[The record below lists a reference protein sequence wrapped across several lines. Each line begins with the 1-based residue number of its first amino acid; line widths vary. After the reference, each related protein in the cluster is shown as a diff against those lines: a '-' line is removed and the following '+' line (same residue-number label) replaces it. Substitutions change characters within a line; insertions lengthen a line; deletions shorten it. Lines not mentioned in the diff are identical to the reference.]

1 MNTTTTPTTS
11 AAPVDALNLL
21 INYARQRPGLDP
33 RDYGGGR
40 EGWQCYRR
48 EAAEITRDLS
58 DFRDLLNLALRRYSH
73 AELNAAI
80 VNHLTSTDDRLT
92 LEGDRLQYVTG
103 QYWPTEFRPAC
114 CRVLVRLIWADYM
127 NERSADG
134 SKTYETG
141 HDIRKAIRAELPR
154 RVAKLY
160 FN

>member
-1 MNTTTTPTTS
+1 MKTIEKTT
-11 AAPVDALNLL
+11 AAPVDALTLL
-21 INYARQRPGLDP
+21 IEYAKKRPCLDP
-33 RDYGGGR
+33 RDYGDGR
-40 EGWQCYRR
+40 EGWRAYRR

-58 DFRDLLNLALRRYSH
+58 DFHQLLNLALRRYSH
-73 AELNAAI
+73 AELNAALI
-80 VNHLTSTDDRLT
+80 DRLTSTSDRLT
-92 LEGDRLQYVTG
+92 LEGDKLQYITG
-103 QYWPTEFRPAC
+103 QYWPTEYRPAC

-154 RVAKLY
+154 RVARLY